1 MRRQASN
8 AHWMIAPPASIQ
20 MKRARMKPSSAC
32 RWLLLIASA
41 LAAIAS
47 AAAAADVDV
56 DVHRS
61 EGVVVID
68 ARAELKA
75 DAATAWRVLTDYAR
89 YPEFVPGMRASRVV
103 TRRGTHAIV
112 AQSADAPLWFARM
125 PVEITYDID
134 EFPPSRIESSA
145 KADALHALDSHYQI
159 SPAPE
164 GVRLEYEGR
173 LAPRS
178 AWLGGIEQYALRR
191 AIVAEFRA
199 LADRIERE
207 AEVER

>member
-1 MRRQASN
+1 
-8 AHWMIAPPASIQ
+8 
-20 MKRARMKPSSAC
+20 MKHARMKPSSAC
-32 RWLLLIASA
+32 KCLLLVASA
-41 LAAIAS
+41 LAATAS
-47 AAAAADVDV
+47 AAAAADVDI
-56 DVHRS
+56 DVHRA

-75 DAATAWRVLTDYAR
+75 DPATAWRVLTDYAR
-89 YPEFVPGMRASRVV
+89 YTEFVPGMRESRVV
-103 TRRGTHAIV
+103 ERRGTHAIV
-112 AQSADAPLWFARM
+112 AQSAEAPVWFARM

-145 KADALHALDSHYQI
+145 KADALRALDSRYQI

-164 GVRLEYEGR
+164 GVRLAYEGR
-173 LAPRS
+173 VAPRS

-207 AEVER
+207 AEAAR